1 MKKWSNLDFL
11 QVNAMS
17 DELGE
22 VTTIIDLV
30 INFLAFGTQLLGLN
44 KKAVQFCFT
53 KLQNLVQKDFGFKTL
68 CFRFKSL
75 VKVVKL
81 VFVNVTI

>member
-30 INFLAFGTQLLGLN
+30 INFLAFGTQLLGLQFN
-44 KKAVQFCFT
+44 FVSPNFKILYKKISVSKHCALGS
-53 KLQNLVQKDFGFKTL
+53 KAWSRL
-68 CFRFKSL
+68 
-75 VKVVKL
+75 
-81 VFVNVTI
+81 